1 MSKKRKHKNQVRGP
15 ENTSTPARLQ
25 SSAPVRHRRQSFDPV
40 SLINF
45 FYGGGGAYEAAGV
58 GRVFKNWLYSQ
69 GVADAEILGD
79 LANLRERSR
88 DLYRNNAIGRG
99 VISTMTV
106 NVVGSGIKLQAA
118 PDRAFIGMSDDYAEQ
133 WEDMVER
140 KFNNWANSKDSD
152 LTRFANFYDNQNLA
166 FLSYCQSGEI
176 FTLLPIRNRNGR
188 DQLCTQLV
196 EADLVQNGPGQFT
209 GRNCRDGIE
218 LDDDGAPVSYTIRV
232 DTMEWKKIPAYGPKS
247 NRPNVIHFLRQERPG
262 QTRGVPMLSSVV
274 ENIKQADRGS
284 KAVLAAM
291 VVQSLFTAFIKSNNP
306 DALSP
311 PIPGTTQ
318 APTSSSTLDDDDY
331 DYTLAPGAVLK
342 LKPDEDITF
351 ANPSQPKSEF
361 ESFMMAH
368 LVWAGMAT
376 GIPYEILSKKFL
388 ASYSASRASRI
399 EAWRYFLSERSKFNR
414 DYNQIIY
421 QEWLTLEILEGRIPA
436 PGFFDSEDMKQA
448 YCRAEWLGSS
458 MGQIDEKKEVD
469 AAIAR
474 AESGLS
480 TWTQETAALNGGDF
494 TRNAKRLQREASLLA
509 PYKKLIAEQSAKP
522 AASPPAAPGGGITTD
537 DQDKMEAS
545 NG

>member
-1 MSKKRKHKNQVRGP
+1 MSKRKKHRKASRAPHQP
-15 ENTSTPARLQ
+15 TAPAVSVQ
-25 SSAPVRHRRQSFDPV
+25 SSSPIRHRRPSVDPV
-40 SLINF
+40 SLINY

-58 GRVFKNWLYSQ
+58 GRVFKSWQYSQ

-79 LANLRERSR
+79 LAALRERSR
-88 DLYRNNAIGRG
+88 DLYRNNSIGRG
-99 VISTMTV
+99 VINTMTI
-106 NVVGSGIKLQAA
+106 NVVGAGLRLQAS
-118 PDRAFIGMSDDYAEQ
+118 PDRAFLGMSDDAAEQ

-140 KFNNWANSKDSD
+140 KFSNWANSKDSD
-152 LTRFANFYDNQNLA
+152 LTRLSSFYDMQNLA
-166 FLSYCQSGEI
+166 FLSYCQSGEV
-176 FTLLPIRNRNGR
+176 FALLPIRNRNGK
-188 DQLCTQLV
+188 DQLCIQLV

-209 GRNCRDGIE
+209 GKNCRDGIE
-218 LDDDGAPVSYTIRV
+218 LDDDGAPIAYTVRT
-232 DTMEWKKIPAYGPKS
+232 DTVEWKVIPAYGPKS
-247 NRPNVIHFLRQERPG
+247 DRPNVIHFLRQERPG

-291 VVQSLFTAFIKSNNP
+291 VVQSLFTTFIKSNNP
-306 DALSP
+306 NAMDS
-311 PIPGTTQ
+311 PIPGVTSN
-318 APTSSSTLDDDDY
+318 PTSGSTLDDDDY

-368 LVWAGMAT
+368 LVWVGMAT

-399 EAWRYFLSERSKFNR
+399 EAWRYFLSERAKFNR
-414 DYNQIIY
+414 DYNQVIY
-421 QEWLTLEILEGRIPA
+421 QEWLTLEILEGRISA

-458 MGQIDEKKEVD
+458 MGQIDEKKEAD

-474 AESGLS
+474 IEAGLS
-480 TWTQETAALNGGDF
+480 TYTQETAALNGGDF
-494 TRNAKRLQREASLLA
+494 TRNAKRLQREAGLLA
-509 PYKKLIAEQSAKP
+509 PYKKLLVEQAEKP
-522 AASPPAAPGGGITTD
+522 VALTSDRATDAD
-537 DQDKMEAS
+537 DQDNSEAL